1 MKPQK
6 HGSFHQKHSL
16 GQNFIED
23 EALLSQLAELSLVT
37 AEDCVL
43 EIGPGFGALTKP
55 NDTTVAE
62 WLTYLVDAVEG
73 DKLTKPLAERAKQV
87 VSLEIDRTL
96 IPILNVTLE
105 KYANARVIC
114 DDVMRTNLSA
124 LVAEA
129 FGADCPSLR
138 VAANLPYYITTDVL
152 TKLMRELPQAKS
164 IAVMIQKEVGDKLL
178 SGPGDDGYGPLAVMC
193 QYRYHVMCAL
203 DVPAACFNP
212 PPKVDS
218 SFMVLEKLEQPRV
231 NAGDEEIF
239 TRLVRSAF
247 AMRRKTLLNNLV
259 SGFSL
264 NREQAAACLAAAN
277 LSTQARA
284 EELSLEDFAGLA
296 IQLQNTIR

>member
-1 MKPQK
+1 MKPKK

-23 EALLSQLAELSLVT
+23 EALLEQLADLSLVT
-37 AEDCVL
+37 GEDDVL
-43 EIGPGFGALTKP
+43 EIGPGFGA
-55 NDTTVAE
+55 
-62 WLTYLVDAVEG
+62 
-73 DKLTKPLAERAKQV
+73 LTKPLAERAKQV

-105 KYANARVIC
+105 KYVNTRVIC
-114 DDVMRTNLSA
+114 GDVMRTDLSA
-124 LVAEA
+124 LVTEV
-129 FGADCPSLR
+129 FGAECSSLR
-138 VAANLPYYITTDVL
+138 IAANLPYYITTDVL

-193 QYRYHVMCAL
+193 QYHYRVTRAL

-218 SFMVLEKLEQPRV
+218 SFMVLERLEKPCV
-231 NAGDEEIF
+231 DAGDEAVF
-239 TRLVRSAF
+239 ARLVRNAF

-264 NREQAAACLAAAN
+264 NREQAAACLEAAG
-277 LSTQARA
+277 LSAQARA

-296 IQLQNTIR
+296 RQLQNAMH

>member
-1 MKPQK
+1 MKTKK

-23 EALLSQLAELSLVT
+23 EALLEQLAELSLVT
-37 AEDCVL
+37 SEDCVL
-43 EIGPGFGALTKP
+43 EIGPGFGALTKS
-55 NDTTVAE
+55 
-62 WLTYLVDAVEG
+62 
-73 DKLTKPLAERAKQV
+73 LAARAKQV

-105 KYANARVIC
+105 NCPNVRVIC
-114 DDVMRTNLSA
+114 GDVMRTDLPSLIN
-124 LVAEA
+124 EA
-129 FGADCPSLR
+129 FGETCPSIR
-138 VAANLPYYITTDVL
+138 VAANLPYYITTEVL

-178 SGPGDDGYGPLAVMC
+178 SRPREDGYGPLAVLC
-193 QYRYHVMCAL
+193 QYHYHVVRAL

-218 SFMVLEKLEQPRV
+218 SFMVLERLEQPSAD
-231 NAGDEEIF
+231 AGDEAVF
-239 TRLVRSAF
+239 TRLVRGAF

-264 NREQAAACLAAAN
+264 SREQATACLESSG
-277 LSTQARA
+277 LSLQARA
-284 EELSLEDFAGLA
+284 EELSLADFARLSK
-296 IQLQNTIR
+296 QLQALSR

>member
-43 EIGPGFGALTKP
+43 EIGPGFGA
-55 NDTTVAE
+55 
-62 WLTYLVDAVEG
+62 
-73 DKLTKPLAERAKQV
+73 LTKPLAERAKQV

-152 TKLMRELPQAKS
+152 TKL
-164 IAVMIQKEVGDKLL
+164 I
-178 SGPGDDGYGPLAVMC
+178 
-193 QYRYHVMCAL
+193 
-203 DVPAACFNP
+203 FNI
-212 PPKVDS
+212 S
-218 SFMVLEKLEQPRV
+218 
-231 NAGDEEIF
+231 
-239 TRLVRSAF
+239 
-247 AMRRKTLLNNLV
+247 
-259 SGFSL
+259 
-264 NREQAAACLAAAN
+264 CC
-277 LSTQARA
+277 
-284 EELSLEDFAGLA
+284 
-296 IQLQNTIR
+296 

>member
-1 MKPQK
+1 MKTKK

-23 EALLSQLAELSLVT
+23 EALLEQLAELSLVT
-37 AEDCVL
+37 SEDCVL

-55 NDTTVAE
+55 
-62 WLTYLVDAVEG
+62 
-73 DKLTKPLAERAKQV
+73 LAARAKQV

-105 KYANARVIC
+105 KCPNARVIC
-114 DDVMRTNLSA
+114 GDVMRTDLPSLIN
-124 LVAEA
+124 EA
-129 FGADCPSLR
+129 FGETCPSIR

-178 SGPGDDGYGPLAVMC
+178 SRPGEDGYGPLAVLC
-193 QYRYHVMCAL
+193 QYHYHVVRAL

-218 SFMVLEKLEQPRV
+218 SFMVLERLEQPTAD
-231 NAGDEEIF
+231 AGDEAVF
-239 TRLVRSAF
+239 TRLVRGAF

-264 NREQAAACLAAAN
+264 SREQATACLESSG
-277 LSTQARA
+277 LSLQARA
-284 EELSLEDFAGLA
+284 EELSLADFARLSK
-296 IQLQNTIR
+296 QLQALPR

>member
-1 MKPQK
+1 MKTKK

-23 EALLSQLAELSLVT
+23 EALLEQLAELSLVT
-37 AEDCVL
+37 SEDCVL
-43 EIGPGFGALTKP
+43 EIGPGFGALTKS
-55 NDTTVAE
+55 
-62 WLTYLVDAVEG
+62 
-73 DKLTKPLAERAKQV
+73 LAARAKQV

-105 KYANARVIC
+105 NCPNVRVIC
-114 DDVMRTNLSA
+114 GDVMRTDLPSLIN
-124 LVAEA
+124 EA
-129 FGADCPSLR
+129 FGETCPSIR
-138 VAANLPYYITTDVL
+138 VAANLPYYITTEVL

-178 SGPGDDGYGPLAVMC
+178 SRPGEDGYGPLAVLC
-193 QYRYHVMCAL
+193 QYHYHVVRAL

-218 SFMVLEKLEQPRV
+218 SFMVLERLEQPTAD
-231 NAGDEEIF
+231 AGDEAVF
-239 TRLVRSAF
+239 TRLVRGAF

-264 NREQAAACLAAAN
+264 SREQATACLESSG
-277 LSTQARA
+277 LSLQARA
-284 EELSLEDFAGLA
+284 EELSLADFARLSK
-296 IQLQNTIR
+296 QLQALPR

>member
-1 MKPQK
+1 M
-6 HGSFHQKHSL
+6 
-16 GQNFIED
+16 
-23 EALLSQLAELSLVT
+23 
-37 AEDCVL
+37 
-43 EIGPGFGALTKP
+43 
-55 NDTTVAE
+55 
-62 WLTYLVDAVEG
+62 
-73 DKLTKPLAERAKQV
+73 
-87 VSLEIDRTL
+87 
-96 IPILNVTLE
+96 
-105 KYANARVIC
+105 
-114 DDVMRTNLSA
+114 
-124 LVAEA
+124 AEA

-178 SGPGDDGYGPLAVMC
+178 SGPGDNGYGPLAVMC
-193 QYRYHVMCAL
+193 QYRYHVMRAL

-218 SFMVLEKLEQPRV
+218 SFMVLEKLEQPSV

-277 LSTQARA
+277 LSAQARA

-296 IQLQNTIR
+296 IQLQNAIR

>member
-43 EIGPGFGALTKP
+43 EIGPGFGA
-55 NDTTVAE
+55 
-62 WLTYLVDAVEG
+62 
-73 DKLTKPLAERAKQV
+73 LTKPLAERAKQV

-152 TKLMRELPQAKS
+152 TKLMRELPPSQIHRSDDSKRGRRQAAQRPGRRRIRS
-164 IAVMIQKEVGDKLL
+164 VG
-178 SGPGDDGYGPLAVMC
+178 
-193 QYRYHVMCAL
+193 R
-203 DVPAACFNP
+203 DVP
-212 PPKVDS
+212 
-218 SFMVLEKLEQPRV
+218 
-231 NAGDEEIF
+231 I
-239 TRLVRSAF
+239 
-247 AMRRKTLLNNLV
+247 
-259 SGFSL
+259 SL
-264 NREQAAACLAAAN
+264 PCE
-277 LSTQARA
+277 ARA
-284 EELSLEDFAGLA
+284 RCAGGL
-296 IQLQNTIR
+296 LQPAAQGGFKLHGA

>member
-1 MKPQK
+1 MNLKAKK

-23 EALLSQLAELSLVT
+23 EALLEQLADLSLVT
-37 AEDCVL
+37 PEDCVL

-55 NDTTVAE
+55 
-62 WLTYLVDAVEG
+62 
-73 DKLTKPLAERAKQV
+73 LANRAKQV

-105 KYANARVIC
+105 KHPNARVVC
-114 DDVMRTNLSA
+114 GDVMRTDLPA
-124 LVAEA
+124 FVKEA
-129 FGADCPSLR
+129 FGEDGTSLR

-178 SGPGDDGYGPLAVMC
+178 SRPGEDGYGPLAVMC
-193 QYRYHVMCAL
+193 QYHYHVVRAL

-218 SFMVLEKLEQPRV
+218 SFMVLERLDQPCV
-231 NAGDEEIF
+231 DAGDEAIF
-239 TRLVRSAF
+239 ARLVRGAF

-259 SGFSL
+259 SGFTLS
-264 NREQAAACLAAAN
+264 REQASACLENAG
-277 LSTQARA
+277 LSLQARA
-284 EELSLEDFAGLA
+284 EELSLADFARLSK
-296 IQLQNTIR
+296 QLQTLSR